1 MISVNQL
8 EILLRSVPQYFL
20 FGALAFYVFGWMNK
34 KVLYGMIAEIIL
46 SVIGLVM
53 MIVLLSGVIPAP
65 DTEGIN
71 SEHIKMVI
79 KMLLLF
85 CGLGLLS
92 TISLLIRFVNKKP
105 FAPLLVVTFVFAVVL
120 FFESTRISRIK
131 FELNKPE
138 TVVVDTIK

>member
-8 EILLRSVPQYFL
+8 EILLRSIPQYFL
-20 FGALAFYVFGWMNK
+20 FGALAFYVFGWMNR

-46 SVIGLVM
+46 SITGLVM
-53 MIVLLSGVIPAP
+53 LIILISGVIPAA
-65 DTEGIN
+65 DTEGLN

-92 TISLLIRFVNKKP
+92 TISLLVRFINKKP
-105 FAPLLVVTFVFAVVL
+105 FNPLLIAIFIFAVVL

-138 TVVVDTIK
+138 TEFIDTIK